1 MDKEKVIEK
10 FVQKA
15 NKILLIHIVFFV
27 GLILYGVALVVFS
40 NGAMPQVLKYSIYV
54 WAAISLGM
62 EIFIQAVVMKC
73 PVCGKS
79 IRANTK
85 LTFFLPAKCKHCGV
99 IFTKRANIPTD

>member
-1 MDKEKVIEK
+1 MNTEKVIKK

-40 NGAMPQVLKYSIYV
+40 NGTMPQVFKYSIYV
-54 WAAISLGM
+54 WGAISLGM

-73 PVCGKS
+73 PVCAKS

-85 LTFFLPAKCKHCGV
+85 LTFFLPSKCKHCGV
-99 IFTKRANIPTD
+99 IFTKQANIPTN

>member
-1 MDKEKVIEK
+1 MDNEKVIEK
-10 FVQKA
+10 FVQKT

-27 GLILYGVALVVFS
+27 GLILYGVALAVFS
-40 NGAMPQVLKYSIYV
+40 NGTMPQIFKYSIYV

-85 LTFFLPAKCKHCGV
+85 LTFFLPSKCKHCGV
-99 IFTKRANIPTD
+99 IFTKQTNIPTD

>member
-1 MDKEKVIEK
+1 MDNEKVIEK
-10 FVQKA
+10 YVQKT

-27 GLILYGVALVVFS
+27 GLILYGVALAVFS
-40 NGAMPQVLKYSIYV
+40 NGTMPQVLKYSICV

-62 EIFIQAVVMKC
+62 EIFIQTVVMKC

-85 LTFFLPAKCKHCGV
+85 LTFFLPANCKHCGV
-99 IFTKRANIPTD
+99 IFTKQANIPTD